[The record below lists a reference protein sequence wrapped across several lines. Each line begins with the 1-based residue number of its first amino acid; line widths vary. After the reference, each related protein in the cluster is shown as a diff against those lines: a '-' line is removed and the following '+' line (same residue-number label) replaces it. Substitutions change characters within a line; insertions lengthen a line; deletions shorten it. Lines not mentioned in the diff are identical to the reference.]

1 MADDINNDSL
11 LELYLYESTSLL
23 DSLDHILLSAEE
35 HGDLAEES
43 VNEIF
48 RIMHTIKGSSAM
60 MAYTGIAEVS
70 HKTEDLFDTIRNSG
84 LDTAWFGELF
94 DVVLAVSD
102 FLKTEVSKVQEGLE
116 LETEIEPLTAV
127 VAALTEKMSAGAP
140 EEPKPDL
147 GRTLGGAQAPEPEPE
162 PAPAPLPSEP
172 VPAPLPPEPAPVPL
186 PPEPAPVPLP
196 DPEPS
201 RLEEY
206 MPLAPEG
213 GRMLGAE
220 PPEGAWA
227 PSQEEAGEEPDV
239 LAADISKITARANEE
254 TSTEEDTCFLHVH
267 FNEGSKMEN
276 IRAFMLINK
285 LNEKGT
291 VNRTI
296 PANPEADP
304 NAANAIIE
312 QGFYLSY
319 TSTLFR
325 EQIETLVKGTL
336 SVESVSFVRRLP
348 DDAGSGAETGTKP
361 QPRPQPAHAD
371 AAPEHPAPA
380 APPPEPQAASQ
391 VPTQV
396 PPQAASQV
404 PAQAAPPPGPI
415 PAPAFEKHPDYA
427 AAPKPMQWPSAESS
441 VQPQHHEPVRPTFV
455 DVTKVSNTP
464 ASIDTLTAAPPPIR
478 QPEPAEPQKT
488 PEPYVPVQPAAPTA
502 SATPAAPAPTAA
514 PAAPAPTAPRATF
527 EPTTPGNTHANQN
540 IISVELKKLDTL
552 LDLVGE
558 IVINETI
565 VTQNPDLEGLELT
578 NFNKA
583 AHQLDKLT
591 NELQDTVM
599 SIRMLPVAIVFQRMR
614 RIVRDM
620 SKSLGKEAN
629 LILVGETTEVDKTIL
644 DALSDPI
651 MHLIRNSMDHAI
663 EAPSERIDSGKSVNG
678 HIILS
683 AQNSGGDVIISISDD
698 GRGLDKD
705 VILSKARSRGL
716 LRKPESEY
724 SDKEIFNLLM
734 APGFSTRDDVSEF
747 SGRGVGLDVVKSN
760 IEKIGGS
767 VSIESKKGLGTNIIM
782 KIPLTL
788 AIISCMEIVI
798 GKEIYSIPINNI
810 RESFKAE
817 IGQLITDPSGIEM
830 IMLRGNAYPILRLYD
845 KFRCDGAVTDIA
857 DGILVLVDAGDHT
870 ACILADRLVGK
881 FQVVVK
887 PLPRYLNK
895 FSVNRS
901 GISGCTIMGTG
912 NISLIIN
919 VQELVD

>member
-23 DSLDHILLSAEE
+23 ESLDDILLSAEE
-35 HGDLAEES
+35 EGNLSTEN

-48 RIMHTIKGSSAM
+48 RIMHTIKGSSSM

-70 HKTEDLFDTIRNSG
+70 HKTEDLFAFIRNSG
-84 LDTAWFGELF
+84 LDAAWFNDLF

-102 FLKTEVSKVQEGLE
+102 FLKTEVNKVQEKLP

-127 VAALTEKMSAGAP
+127 VVSLTNKMHEGVP
-140 EEPKPDL
+140 EEPGPDL
-147 GRTLGGAQAPEPEPE
+147 GPTLGGAPAAAAP
-162 PAPAPLPSEP
+162 
-172 VPAPLPPEPAPVPL
+172 PPEPAPPL
-186 PPEPAPVPLP
+186 RQPEPVAAIQQPEPAAFVQQPEPAAYVQQPEPEPVPVP
-196 DPEPS
+196 PANMP

-206 MPLAPEG
+206 MPEAPEG

-220 PPEGAWA
+220 PPANAWA
-227 PSQEEAGEEPDV
+227 PSLEPEAEQEQDELV
-239 LAADISKITARANEE
+239 ADISKVTARAAEG
-254 TSTEEDTCFLHVH
+254 TTEERETCYLHIH

-285 LNEKGT
+285 LNEKGV

-296 PANPEADP
+296 PANPETDP
-304 NAANAIIE
+304 NSANAIIE
-312 QGFYLSY
+312 RGFYISY
-319 TSTLFR
+319 TTTLFR

-348 DDAGSGAETGTKP
+348 DEAGAAEAGAKP
-361 QPRPQPAHAD
+361 QKPELRPQPTGLD
-371 AAPEHPAPA
+371 G
-380 APPPEPQAASQ
+380 Q
-391 VPTQV
+391 
-396 PPQAASQV
+396 
-404 PAQAAPPPGPI
+404 
-415 PAPAFEKHPDYA
+415 
-427 AAPKPMQWPSAESS
+427 
-441 VQPQHHEPVRPTFV
+441 
-455 DVTKVSNTP
+455 
-464 ASIDTLTAAPPPIR
+464 
-478 QPEPAEPQKT
+478 
-488 PEPYVPVQPAAPTA
+488 
-502 SATPAAPAPTAA
+502 AAPAPEPDAQTPEVQPAQPEPRPQIYTQPEPPQVHRQEPQPMQWTTSEPAAQPEPPAPERPVFIDITKHEPEPPQAPPEPVPQAA
-514 PAAPAPTAPRATF
+514 PIEPPQPIPVAPIEAPPEIPAPPEPAPAPRTAKA
-527 EPTTPGNTHANQN
+527 EPAVPSVSHTNQN
-540 IISVELKKLDTL
+540 IISVELKKLDAL

-558 IVINETI
+558 IVINESI
-565 VTQNPDLEGLELT
+565 VTQNPELEGLELT

-629 LILVGETTEVDKTIL
+629 LILVGEATEVDKTIL

-651 MHLIRNSMDHAI
+651 MHLIRNAMDHAI
-663 EAPSERIDSGKSVNG
+663 ETPNARIDAGKSVNG

-698 GRGLDKD
+698 GKGLDKD
-705 VILSKARSRGL
+705 MILSKARSRGL
-716 LRKPESEY
+716 LRKPESDY
-724 SDKEIFNLLM
+724 TDKEIFNMLM
-734 APGFSTRDDVSEF
+734 APGFSTREDVSEF

-760 IEKIGGS
+760 IERIGGS
-767 VSIESKKGLGTNIIM
+767 VTIESKMGLGTNVIM

-810 RESFKAE
+810 RESFKADT
-817 IGQLITDPSGIEM
+817 GQIITDPSGCEM
-830 IMLRGNAYPILRLYD
+830 IMLRGQAYPIIRLYD
-845 KFRCDGAVTDIA
+845 TFGCSDAITDIGE
-857 DGILVLVDAGDHT
+857 GILVLVDAGDHN

-887 PLPRYLNK
+887 PLPRFLNRFGVK
-895 FSVNRS
+895 RS

-912 NISLIIN
+912 NISLIVN

>member
-11 LELYLYESTSLL
+11 LELYLYESSSLL
-23 DSLDHILLSAEE
+23 DSLDDILLSAEE
-35 HGDLAEES
+35 IGNLSDEN

-60 MAYTGIAEVS
+60 MAYTGIADVS
-70 HKTEDLFDTIRNSG
+70 HKTEDLFAVIRNSG
-84 LDTAWFGELF
+84 LNAYLFNELF

-102 FLKTEVSKVQEGLE
+102 FLKTEVNKVQEGLE
-116 LETEIEPLTAV
+116 LETEIEPLIAV
-127 VAALTEKMSAGAP
+127 LLNLTEKMREGTE
-140 EEPKPDL
+140 EEPALDL
-147 GRTLGGAQAPEPEPE
+147 GRMLGGQPPEPEPVPE
-162 PAPAPLPSEP
+162 PPMPEPIPEPPMPEP
-172 VPAPLPPEPAPVPL
+172 VNVEPDL
-186 PPEPAPVPLP
+186 SL
-196 DPEPS
+196 
-201 RLEEY
+201 LEEF
-206 MPLAPEG
+206 MPEAPEG

-220 PPEGAWA
+220 PDDSIKAANGFSAQHTGPDIYPEPVEA
-227 PSQEEAGEEPDV
+227 PEVDE
-239 LAADISKITARANEE
+239 LAADISKVTSRAAEVVPDGR
-254 TSTEEDTCFLHVH
+254 DTFCLHIY

-291 VNRTI
+291 VNRTV
-296 PANPEADP
+296 PPSPEVDP

-312 QGFYLSY
+312 HGFYVSY
-319 TSTLFR
+319 TTTLFR

-348 DDAGSGAETGTKP
+348 DDAGADEPPVKAPKP
-361 QPRPQPAHAD
+361 EPRPQPTGVSAG
-371 AAPEHPAPA
+371 PAP
-380 APPPEPQAASQ
+380 S
-391 VPTQV
+391 
-396 PPQAASQV
+396 
-404 PAQAAPPPGPI
+404 
-415 PAPAFEKHPDYA
+415 
-427 AAPKPMQWPSAESS
+427 
-441 VQPQHHEPVRPTFV
+441 
-455 DVTKVSNTP
+455 
-464 ASIDTLTAAPPPIR
+464 
-478 QPEPAEPQKT
+478 
-488 PEPYVPVQPAAPTA
+488 
-502 SATPAAPAPTAA
+502 A
-514 PAAPAPTAPRATF
+514 PAAPAEPEPQPAP
-527 EPTTPGNTHANQN
+527 EPVQQPEPQWPRQPEPQQQRQPEPMSWNDLEPQEQVPPPQFRRPVFIDVTKQQTEPPAPADIPREPLQPEPEPEPPAPPKPQDISPAAESGRILQEPQPPARPAQIEQTQSAISHANQN
-540 IISVELKKLDTL
+540 IISVELKKLDAL

-558 IVINETI
+558 IVINESI
-565 VTQNPDLEGLELT
+565 VTQNPELEGLELT

-620 SKSLGKEAN
+620 TKSLGKEAN
-629 LILVGETTEVDKTIL
+629 LILVGEATEVDKTIL

-651 MHLIRNSMDHAI
+651 MHLIRNAMDHAI
-663 EAPSERIDSGKSVNG
+663 ETPAERADAGKSVNG

-698 GRGLDKD
+698 GRGLNKD
-705 VILSKARSRGL
+705 VILSKARARGL
-716 LRKPESEY
+716 LRKPENEY
-724 SDKEIFNLLM
+724 SDREIYNIMM
-734 APGFSTRDDVSEF
+734 APGFSTKEDVSEF

-767 VSIESKKGLGTNIIM
+767 VTIESKLGLGTNIIM

-810 RESFKAE
+810 RESFKASA
-817 IGQLITDPSGIEM
+817 GQIITDPTGVEM
-830 IMLRGNAYPILRLYD
+830 IMLRGQAYPIIRLYD
-845 KFRCDGAVTDIA
+845 TFGCDCAVTNIE
-857 DGILVLVDAGDHT
+857 DGILVLVDAGDHN
-870 ACILADRLVGK
+870 ACILADSLVGK

-887 PLPRYLNK
+887 PLPLFLNRFGVK
-895 FSVNRS
+895 RS